1 MSVDRLTVISDD
13 GTPIVCEVAGS
24 GPPLLLVHGSAGA
37 ASRWVNVLPALG
49 EQFTV
54 YAMDRRGRGASGD
67 HADYAMQREIDDV
80 VAMANFLATTT
91 HGSRAGA
98 GTDAPAVN
106 LLGHSYG
113 AICAI
118 EAAPRITGLRRLI
131 AYEPP
136 VPAPADQVFAPGF
149 IERLEAMIA
158 AGDRD
163 GAVSTFL
170 REEVKMPAADLERVR
185 ALPSWSSRM
194 AAAHTLPREF
204 RALTGYRIDAA
215 RLHGLTAPTLL
226 LLGGDSPQRF
236 ITGIDMVT
244 RALPHSQVVRLAGQ
258 QHNAMDTAPALF
270 VSTVLTF
277 LANG

>member
-1 MSVDRLTVISDD
+1 MSAERLTVTSDD
-13 GTPIVCEVAGS
+13 GTPIVCEVTGS

-49 EQFTV
+49 ERFTV

-80 VAMANFLATTT
+80 VVVANLLASTTG
-91 HGSRAGA
+91 GSQGGPQAATGVR
-98 GTDAPAVN
+98 TVN

-136 VPAPADQVFAPGF
+136 VPAPGDQVFAPGF

-163 GAVSTFL
+163 GAVSSFL
-170 REEVKMPAADLERVR
+170 RGEVKMPAADLERVR
-185 ALPSWSSRM
+185 ALPSWASRM
-194 AAAHTLPREF
+194 AAAHTLPR
-204 RALTGYRIDAA
+204 
-215 RLHGLTAPTLL
+215 LTAPTLL

-244 RALPHSQVVRLAGQ
+244 QALPASTVTRLAGQ

-270 VSTVLTF
+270 VSTALAF
-277 LANG
+277 LADSAGEIYSR